1 MTAEQE
7 LVALLKAS
15 QPGQRLIHL
24 HLGRLQMPPSAE
36 QRQAI
41 RQKLRELGRKA
52 DAWRLFDLPGG
63 DLLMLYQGLAYTAAE
78 ETCRA
83 IAGLLPGAA
92 LTGLNPYRS
101 PEAIVVNDPG
111 PQGPLYDVL
120 ADPRMALAVVEKS

>member
-1 MTAEQE
+1 VSVEVE

-24 HLGRLQMPPSAE
+24 HLGRLQTQPSAE

-52 DAWRLFDLPGG
+52 DAWRLFDISGG
-63 DLLMLYQGLAYTAAE
+63 DLLMLYQGLAATAAE

-92 LTGLNPYRS
+92 LTGANPYRM
-101 PEAIVVNDPG
+101 PEAIVVDDPG
-111 PQGPLYDVL
+111 RGLYDIL
-120 ADPRMALAVVEKS
+120 ADPRMALKVLESS